1 MVLIFCQIFG
11 IIVMILLSV
20 AFFSLFERKMMGL
33 IQMRKGPGKVLI
45 LGLFQPMADA
55 MKLIAKN
62 NSSPISSPPMIYWLI
77 PMKFMM
83 ISLLYWMPL
92 PVKGSWLYMQSSAL
106 FIMFSMSLSVYMIIF
121 IGWFSNSKYSLIGGM
136 RSVIQTIS
144 YEIVL
149 SFGLFCMCLMCC
161 SINLMDIV
169 KFQQLV
175 WLMLPLMPMLLPLL
189 ISVLAETNRT
199 PFDLTEGE
207 SELVSGFCVEYGGL
221 SYTLI
226 FLSENASMLFMAVMV
241 SIFMSNSSQ
250 MMIML
255 MIILFVW
262 IRATLPRIR
271 FDSLM
276 QMCWVFILPSIMAMF
291 MTIIMLM

>member
-1 MVLIFCQIFG
+1 MVLVSCQILS
-11 IIVMILLSV
+11 IIMMILLSV
-20 AFFSLFERKMMGL
+20 AFFSLFERKMMGFMQ
-33 IQMRKGPGKVLI
+33 IRKGPSKVLV

-77 PMKFMM
+77 PMKFLV

-92 PVKGSWLYMQSSAL
+92 PVKGGWLYVQSSAL
-106 FIMFSMSLSVYMIIF
+106 LVMFCMSLSVYMIIF
-121 IGWFSNSKYSLIGGM
+121 IGWFSNSKYSLIGGV

-149 SFGLFCMCLMCC
+149 SFALYCLCLISC
-161 SINLMDIV
+161 SVNIMDIM
-169 KFQQLV
+169 KYQQMV
-175 WLMLPLMPMLLPLL
+175 WFMLPLMPIILPLL

-226 FLSENASMLFMAVMV
+226 FLSENASVLFMAVMV
-241 SIFMSNSSQ
+241 SMFMSNSSM
-250 MMIML
+250 MMILL
-255 MIILFVW
+255 MVFLFVW

-271 FDSLM
+271 FDTLM
-276 QMCWVFILPSIMAMF
+276 HMCWMFILPFIMTLLM
-291 MTIIMLM
+291 MIVMLM